1 MSKKILI
8 TGGAGYIGSV
18 LCNDLLME
26 DYKVTCI
33 DNLMFGGK
41 GIEGLKKNANFK
53 FINADI
59 NNKIELVSILNFEKY
74 DIVLHLAAIVGDPAC
89 KLYTELAIQTNWE
102 TTRWLI
108 DKCYE
113 IKIPRFIFASTCSN
127 YGKMSDTNK
136 YVDENSELAP
146 VSLYAELK
154 VKVEKYILEEIN
166 QDEKFSPTCLRFST
180 VYGLS
185 PRMRFDLT
193 VNEFVKELCLGRSLE
208 VYGEQFWR
216 PYCHVKDFAK
226 AYMCVMNAPINQVA
240 YNVFN
245 VGSTNENYTKKMII
259 DEIKNSLPD
268 ININYVNQI
277 DDPRDYRVNSDK
289 IKIELGYKA
298 EKTLKDGINE
308 IKDAI
313 LQKKIINP
321 DDQIYYNIPYN
332 KK

>member
-154 VKVEKYILEEIN
+154 V
-166 QDEKFSPTCLRFST
+166 
-180 VYGLS
+180 
-185 PRMRFDLT
+185 
-193 VNEFVKELCLGRSLE
+193 
-208 VYGEQFWR
+208 
-216 PYCHVKDFAK
+216 
-226 AYMCVMNAPINQVA
+226 
-240 YNVFN
+240 
-245 VGSTNENYTKKMII
+245 
-259 DEIKNSLPD
+259 
-268 ININYVNQI
+268 
-277 DDPRDYRVNSDK
+277 
-289 IKIELGYKA
+289 
-298 EKTLKDGINE
+298 
-308 IKDAI
+308 
-313 LQKKIINP
+313 
-321 DDQIYYNIPYN
+321 
-332 KK
+332 